1 MMEKVKLL
9 IVHGWKGK
17 LVSLFVAL
25 SIWYLIKSNLE
36 KARQDFPVP
45 GTAPLTPL
53 RPGTG
58 PVIDES
64 ILTPLIPA
72 PAPAPGPAPAPLPL
86 PVPGASPKG

>member
-1 MMEKVKLL
+1 MMENLKLL
-9 IVHGWKGK
+9 VVHGWKGK

-45 GTAPLTPL
+45 GTTLLTPL
-53 RPGTG
+53 RPTTG

-72 PAPAPGPAPAPLPL
+72 PAPGPVPAPLPL
-86 PVPGASPKG
+86 PVPGATPKG